1 MGLQR
6 AKTAES
12 LAPNRSDGS
21 KPKRE
26 RDAFWRL
33 LIFFRPYWKRAVAC
47 VLLIGAAEGLRFY
60 FIWLTQHLLRPL
72 IESGVRAGEGDW
84 LIRSVQKGLQWLF
97 ADASNRLTLLGA
109 VCLVGVGV
117 AIMRATI
124 SFAHTFLA
132 NNIAQKVVLDLRRRL
147 YTHLQTM
154 PPSFFEHERTGQL
167 LARII
172 NDVAALQSLVT
183 IGIEDLVSAP
193 VLILGSLVLM
203 LVISPPL
210 TVIALVLLPLVGWLM
225 WRLGRRLRRASY
237 ETQVALG
244 QLTALLR
251 ESLSGIKLVQAFS
264 AEEQALLQFDQRN
277 RQVYQHTLRAI
288 RLRTLLSPSVELIG
302 TMGVIAGV
310 FIGGV
315 FVIQGWLRPEN
326 LLAFM
331 VYFYTLAS
339 STRRLTQIQAVREQV
354 AGAAERLFQ
363 VLDTEPKI
371 TDAPDAVDL
380 PTVKGEVT
388 FENVRFRYPNGDE
401 ILKGISFKIRPGEK
415 VAIVGPSGVGK
426 TTIAML
432 MMRFYDPTEGRI
444 LLDGHDIRKI
454 RLASLRRHIGL
465 VLQDTFVIDGT
476 VRENIALGNPDA
488 TDEEIV
494 EAAKLA
500 NAHEFIERL
509 PNGYDTWVG
518 EGGAFLSV
526 GQRQRIAL
534 ARALL
539 KKPAILVLDEVT
551 SHLDAESEAAVQQAI
566 ERAMQGR
573 TVILIAHRLSTVKN
587 ADRILVL
594 QDGQIVEE
602 GRHEELVAANTY
614 YRRLYELQQ

>member
-1 MGLQR
+1 MSLR
-6 AKTAES
+6 EAKTTEPQVS
-12 LAPNRSDGS
+12 QRSDG
-21 KPKRE
+21 KELLGKG
-26 RDAFWRL
+26 DAFWRL
-33 LIFFRPYWKRAVAC
+33 LVFFRPYWKRVTAC

-72 IESGVRAGEGDW
+72 IESGVREGEGDW
-84 LIRSVQKGLQWLF
+84 LIQTVQKGLRWLF
-97 ADASNRLTLLGA
+97 ADASDRITLLGA
-109 VCLVGVGV
+109 VCIVGFAV
-117 AIMRATI
+117 AVMRAVL

-132 NNIAQKVVLDLRRRL
+132 NSVAQKVVLDLRRRL
-147 YTHLQTM
+147 YTHLQAM
-154 PPSFFEHERTGQL
+154 PPSFFERERTGQL
-167 LARII
+167 LARVV

-183 IGIEDLVSAP
+183 IGIEDLVAAP

-203 LVISPPL
+203 VVISPPL
-210 TVIALVLLPLVGWLM
+210 TVIALILLPLVGWLM
-225 WRLGRRLRRASY
+225 WRLGRKLKRASY
-237 ETQVALG
+237 DTQVALG

-251 ESLSGIKLVQAFS
+251 ESFSAIKLVQAFG
-264 AEEQALLQFDQRN
+264 AEGQALLHFDQRN
-277 RQVYQHTLRAI
+277 RQVYQNTLRAI
-288 RLRTLLSPSVELIG
+288 RLRTLLSPSVELVG
-302 TMGVIAGV
+302 TIGVIAGV

-315 FVIQGWLRPEN
+315 FVIQGWLRPES

-339 STRRLTQIQAVREQV
+339 STRRLAQIQAVKEQV
-354 AGAAERLFQ
+354 AGAAERVFQ
-363 VLDTEPKI
+363 VLDTEPEI
-371 TDAPDAVDL
+371 TDAPDAIDL
-380 PTVKGEVT
+380 PTVRGEVT
-388 FENVRFRYPNGDE
+388 FENVRFKYPNGDE
-401 ILKGISFKIRPGEK
+401 VLKGVSFKVRPGER

-432 MMRFYDPTEGRI
+432 LMRFYEPIEGRI
-444 LLDGHDIRKI
+444 LIDGYDIRKI

-465 VLQDTFVIDGT
+465 VLQDSFVIDGT
-476 VRENIALGNPDA
+476 IRENIAMGNPDA

-602 GRHEELVAANTY
+602 GRHEELVATDTY